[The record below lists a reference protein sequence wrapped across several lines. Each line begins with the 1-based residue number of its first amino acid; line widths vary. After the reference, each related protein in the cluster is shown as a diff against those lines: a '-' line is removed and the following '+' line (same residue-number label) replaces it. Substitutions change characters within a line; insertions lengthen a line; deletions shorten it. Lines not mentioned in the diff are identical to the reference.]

1 MGFRFSVGEGASS
14 ALLSSGLREGA
25 FLRRGDFL
33 DGGLVNGQVGRVRL
47 RLEFVLAL
55 GRAGRCLDMLAEVEL
70 AAGVVKRP
78 GGSWST
84 TLFGVAAHARRAL

>member
-14 ALLSSGLREGA
+14 ALLSSGLRESA

-33 DGGLVNGQVGRVRL
+33 DGCLVNGQVGRVCLWL

-55 GRAGRCLDMLAEVEL
+55 GRAGGCLDMLAEVEL

-78 GGSWST
+78 GWSGSAA
-84 TLFGVAAHARRAL
+84 LFGIAAHA